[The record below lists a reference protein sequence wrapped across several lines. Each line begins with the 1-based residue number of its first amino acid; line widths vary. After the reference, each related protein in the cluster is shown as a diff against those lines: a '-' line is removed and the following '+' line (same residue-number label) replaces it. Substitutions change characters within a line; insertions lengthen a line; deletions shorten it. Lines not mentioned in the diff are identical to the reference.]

1 MQYEPIPGQPQHATE
16 EETMAIIRAVL
27 TEDEEP
33 KSNRK
38 SARLARQKCGSADV
52 DWNAEV
58 PSGDSTGSFFTR
70 SSGATLRRRADDLP
84 QLAEVEPETPQ
95 PKRTPWAAPRISRA
109 GRTVAPAFCRIRS
122 FRPTARQLAL
132 VCLALLVVVRPT
144 WFVIGAALLLGTV
157 ACLFLLLGSDR
168 IWRAVVSYLR
178 RVDAR
183 DPVRGVLLRERLDWW
198 ACRWDAV
205 LDRFPDGMVD
215 GLYMP
220 DLQGMETAEAA
231 HTYAMAQRLARM
243 AHDT

>member
-33 KSNRK
+33 KSK
-38 SARLARQKCGSADV
+38 PVSARLARQKCGSADV
-52 DWNAEV
+52 DWNAA
-58 PSGDSTGSFFTR
+58 PRSGDSTTSFVTR
-70 SSGATLRRRADDLP
+70 SSGATPRRRADDFP
-84 QLAEVEPETPQ
+84 QLAEVEPETTQ
-95 PKRTPWAAPRISRA
+95 PKRTPWAAPRMART
-109 GRTVAPAFCRIRS
+109 GRTVAHVFVRIRS
-122 FRPTARQLAL
+122 FRPSTRQLAL
-132 VCLALLVVVRPT
+132 VCLALLVVVRPN
-144 WFVIGAALLLGTV
+144 WFVIGAALLLAGV
-157 ACLFLLLGSDR
+157 AGLFLLLGSDR
-168 IWRAVVSYLR
+168 IWRGVVSYLR

-183 DPVRGVLLRERLDWW
+183 DPVRGVLLRERMDWW

-243 AHDT
+243 AQDT

>member
-1 MQYEPIPGQPQHATE
+1 MKYEPIPGQPQYATD

-33 KSNRK
+33 KPTRK
-38 SARLARQKCGSADV
+38 AGRLARRKCGSVDE
-52 DWNAEV
+52 DWNAERR
-58 PSGDSTGSFFTR
+58 SGESLRSFVAR
-70 SSGATLRRRADDLP
+70 SGGTKRRRRADDLP
-84 QLAEVEPETPQ
+84 ELAEVEPETLQ
-95 PKRTPWAAPRISRA
+95 PKRTPWVAPRIAKASSMVGSLIR
-109 GRTVAPAFCRIRS
+109 RVRS
-122 FRPTARQLAL
+122 FRPSTRQLAL
-132 VCLALLVVVRPT
+132 ACLALLVVVRPH
-144 WFVIGAALLLGTV
+144 WFVIGGALLLGGV
-157 ACLFLLLGSDR
+157 AGIFLLFGSDR
-168 IWRAVVSYLR
+168 IWRGVVSYLR

-183 DPVRGVLLRERLDWW
+183 DPVRGVLLRERMDWW

-220 DLQGMETAEAA
+220 DLQAMETAEAA